1 MREAR
6 SIPMEHLDMLTAKKM
21 LETGSYTCVLYRSGT
36 AYTATERGVRPL
48 LTWLEQGI
56 DLAGASAADKV
67 VGKAAALLYCLLRVK
82 AVHAG
87 VMSKA
92 ACRVLEGNGISVTFG
107 KLVDAIENRTKTG
120 MCPMEMATAAV
131 EDPAQAPAAIRKKLA
146 ELAGK

>member
-1 MREAR
+1 MH
-6 SIPMEHLDMLTAKKM
+6 PDLKKATDI
-21 LETGSYTCVLYRSGT
+21 LSQGNYTCVICREDQVL
-36 AYTATERGVRPL
+36 TATERGVRPL
-48 LTWLEQGI
+48 LTWLEQGT

-82 AVHAG
+82 TVHAG

-92 ACRVLEGNGISVTFG
+92 ACRVLEDNGISVTFG